1 LKRGSGKMLAPID
14 SRPIVEKLFE
24 KTAAGRIS
32 WEGYGRRFTCTL
44 EQEYTF
50 EISKSDD
57 AFALV
62 MKDAGG
68 NEIISEYQQEEII
81 FHDHARA
88 ELFDTLKELFELAR
102 RKALGVE
109 EKVSGAVKLLDKI

>member
-1 LKRGSGKMLAPID
+1 MLAPID
-14 SRPIVEKLFE
+14 SRPIVEKLLE

-32 WEGYGRRFTCTL
+32 WGGYGKRFACTL

-50 EISKSDD
+50 EISRIDEG
-57 AFALV
+57 FALV

-81 FHDHARA
+81 FHDHAKA
-88 ELFDTLKELFELAR
+88 ELFDTLKDLFELAR
-102 RKALGVE
+102 RNALGVE
-109 EKVSGAVKLLDKI
+109 EKVSGAAKLLDKI